1 MPSKSSPLDVL
12 PCTLLNGCAAVFA
25 PVIASARL
33 ANLSLQTGIFP
44 SCFKRAQVL
53 PLLKKSGLDTTSP
66 ANYKSISNLSTV
78 SKVLERL
85 VLARLPPHLLGSTN
99 FSQFQSAYRKGLLWT
114 TRPPMTNRSL
124 FLMVLTVCCVR
135 HSKPWHTAWALADWV
150 WGDRNSTILVAVL
163 PQQEV
168 TVCQT
173 RSPSVTSC
181 QSHNFTAY
189 TLNIRS
195 ILHSL

>member
-1 MPSKSSPLDVL
+1 VTTSQKHYEHQLFAVRPHCGPQLLAFHSVTKNEVWRLLCTMPSKSSPLDVL

-135 HSKPWHTAWALADWV
+135 HSKP
-150 WGDRNSTILVAVL
+150 
-163 PQQEV
+163 
-168 TVCQT
+168 
-173 RSPSVTSC
+173 
-181 QSHNFTAY
+181 
-189 TLNIRS
+189 
-195 ILHSL
+195 